1 MRALGMLIGE
11 APDIRSLNV
20 AHRWWALVLGVR
32 APVIGKAPEPEIE
45 NGAVAATLAFS
56 ESPAGS
62 G

>member
-1 MRALGMLIGE
+1 
-11 APDIRSLNV
+11 V